1 MEIPAEFQHGCRLT
15 NVQVPRLEQRQ
26 HSREPTDLDTAET
39 PLTKVSNRNACRIGS
54 KLNRGSLNNLKRG
67 ATSFRE
73 HQVIPG
79 RLLRSEEIMPIPEVR
94 STPEPRTAMPHER
107 EDTRHGNCLQRF
119 EAAFSERIK
128 QAEHRGWRVEA
139 DVARWLRQRWP
150 RNPQPS
156 QLRHVI
162 LHNTYYGRK
171 GGLAARRL
179 MDMHE
184 TARRRQSMNSAG
196 KCFAWHLWLFK
207 VFFLYAERTVRPPH
221 PR

>member
-1 MEIPAEFQHGCRLT
+1 MIGRNRFEWRILSCNQLKSTESVLCMEIPAEFQHGCRLT

-150 RNPQPS
+150 WNPQPS

-171 GGLAARRL
+171 GGQRAGPERPFSAASGS
-179 MDMHE
+179 H
-184 TARRRQSMNSAG
+184 SAS
-196 KCFAWHLWLFK
+196 
-207 VFFLYAERTVRPPH
+207 FLSASL
-221 PR
+221 